1 MPAGYPQLVPVVSE
15 LFGAVKRFSRRLD
28 EKKQQKRLADFGDLE
43 HWALRLLVRQTE
55 EGWRRTEDARLLA
68 ESFDEVMVD
77 EYQDTNEAQDMIFRA
92 ISREEKNLFMVG
104 DVKQS
109 IYRFRQAM
117 PEIFLRRKASYP
129 DYDPEKNEYPAKVNL
144 DRNFRSRHGVT
155 DGVNFV
161 FRQLMSVE
169 MGEMEYTREEELTP
183 GASYPEREE
192 ADTELYILT
201 LPKGA
206 DMDTLEAEYI
216 GSLIA
221 SMCAMGNL
229 CRTAENSA
237 PRLTGISVC

>member
-104 DVKQS
+104 DVKQEHLPFPS
-109 IYRFRQAM
+109 GHAGDLFT
-117 PEIFLRRKASYP
+117 
-129 DYDPEKNEYPAKVNL
+129 AK
-144 DRNFRSRHGVT
+144 G
-155 DGVNFV
+155 
-161 FRQLMSVE
+161 QLS
-169 MGEMEYTREEELTP
+169 GL
-183 GASYPEREE
+183 
-192 ADTELYILT
+192 
-201 LPKGA
+201 
-206 DMDTLEAEYI
+206 
-216 GSLIA
+216 
-221 SMCAMGNL
+221 
-229 CRTAENSA
+229 
-237 PRLTGISVC
+237 